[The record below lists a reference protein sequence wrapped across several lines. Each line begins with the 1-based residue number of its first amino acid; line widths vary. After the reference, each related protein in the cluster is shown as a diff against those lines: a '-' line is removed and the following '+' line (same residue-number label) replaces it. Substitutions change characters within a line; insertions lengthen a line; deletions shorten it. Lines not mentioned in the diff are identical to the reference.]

1 MIKIRSTMLAV
12 IAVAFAAIAGMANTA
27 QAKTYNELKKT
38 NWMEN
43 CRENGRLEIAWED
56 RNKIAYK
63 FEAGGPV
70 VPRGTDKVYCS
81 VKCPPTTE
89 STLIRN
95 KLHKCVPTAELC
107 HGTEDK
113 LPNGWDQR
121 FAQDNYIYPDVD
133 GTVYFGETDCWVKK
147 DYDAGDKVR
156 DMPNWFKDNPRPH
169 NKNKKC
175 YWYNGGV

>member
-12 IAVAFAAIAGMANTA
+12 IAVAFAAIASMANTA
-27 QAKTYNELKKT
+27 QAQTYNQLKKT
-38 NWMEN
+38 DWRVD
-43 CRENGRLEIAWED
+43 CLENGRLVIDWED

-70 VPRGTDKVYCS
+70 VPRGTNKVYCS
-81 VKCPPTTE
+81 VKCPATTE

-95 KLHKCVPTAELC
+95 KLHKCVATAELC
-107 HGTEDK
+107 QGTEDK
-113 LPNGWDQR
+113 LPNGWDERHDQNDH
-121 FAQDNYIYPDVD
+121 FYPDGD

-156 DMPNWFKDNPRPH
+156 CMPNWLGNPRPH
-169 NKNKKC
+169 NQNKKC
-175 YWYNGGV
+175 YWYEGGV